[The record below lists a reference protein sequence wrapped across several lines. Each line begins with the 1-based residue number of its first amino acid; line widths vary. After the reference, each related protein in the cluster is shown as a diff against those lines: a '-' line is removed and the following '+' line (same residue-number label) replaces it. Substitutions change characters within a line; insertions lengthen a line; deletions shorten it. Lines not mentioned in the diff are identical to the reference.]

1 MYDRILYQVK
11 QRSGD
16 RVITAENMENSQL
29 TDFNED
35 KTSESASVAC
45 SHVWL
50 SKLDT
55 PKE

>member
-1 MYDRILYQVK
+1 VYDRILYQVK

-16 RVITAENMENSQL
+16 RVITAENMEKSQL